1 LNLDGEGEATA
12 AKLGE
17 YGRRTSR
24 SLLRK
29 PRVHQDQT
37 NDGDDLFKL
46 RKEVEQMTKLL
57 ELKEKEFTST
67 QEDNKKLETQV
78 KKVTNDFRAVHILIQ
93 TLQKESLSQ
102 TQNREALSERE
113 GSSVLQRQ
121 QKKIKDLKERVSA
134 LDEENKELRSGS
146 KENSKPKK

>member
-1 LNLDGEGEATA
+1 MNLDGEGEATA

-29 PRVHQDQT
+29 PRVHQDP
-37 NDGDDLFKL
+37 NDGDELFKL
-46 RKEVEQMTKLL
+46 RKEVEQMVKLL

-67 QEDNKKLETQV
+67 QEENKKLETLV

-121 QKKIKDLKERVSA
+121 QKKIKDLKDRLSVLE
-134 LDEENKELRSGS
+134 EENKELRSGT